1 MNKVLKYD
9 AESIQVLSPRESV
22 RQNLGMYIGNSD
34 SSGLH
39 QLFVEMVA
47 NSIDEAVAGYGNNI
61 IVRIDTQKN
70 SLTVQDNGRGL
81 PFGRKTDGT
90 DAIVDATCSLH
101 GGGKFEGATGYKSSL
116 GLHGLGLKVT
126 HYLSKYFEVVSC
138 RDGKCCFLSFDE
150 KDNMCGPKVVN
161 EVTGNRGTQVT
172 FIPDEK
178 IFGNNKWD
186 LQLICDKLQTYALL
200 NNNITFRLEVDG
212 KEKARYIYSDGIKDL
227 FAIKAE
233 NKNLVVK
240 PTFHKVK
247 VANENG
253 DEAEFEFAIGYT
265 EDGGEREYCYA
276 NGGETPNGGSYLT
289 GFKSG
294 YTSLVNKA
302 AKAAGIEKNFSGEL
316 IRRGLL
322 LIMIMRA
329 DFRLS
334 FAEQTKL
341 TLNSPEARGLAS
353 KAISSLKFDSAT
365 LKAIL
370 KKIENEQKVEEAAQR
385 KREAQEKITHG
396 GSKLNALKD
405 LPEKLAD
412 ATDFTDAEIFFCE
425 GDSAA
430 AGLKEMKKPNQAVLA
445 LRGKIKNVSSIE
457 LSDVL
462 KSETITSILNC
473 LGCGVGEHFNI
484 NHLRYKR
491 ILLLFDADADR
502 QNCPFISLPSISGV
516 DCIG

>member
-1 MNKVLKYD
+1 MDKVLKYD

-39 QLFVEMVA
+39 QLFTEIVA
-47 NSIDEAVAGYGNNI
+47 NSIDEAVAGYGNFI
-61 IVRIDTQKN
+61 IVSINTKTNAITIRDE
-70 SLTVQDNGRGL
+70 GRGL
-81 PFGRKTDGT
+81 PFGRKADGT
-90 DAIVDATCSLH
+90 DAIIDAVCSLH

-126 HYLSKYFEVVSC
+126 HYLSSYFEVCSC
-138 RDGKCCFLSFDE
+138 RDGKVCRISFDE
-150 KDNMCGPKVVN
+150 DDKMSGPLVVD
-161 EVTGNRGTQVT
+161 EVTKINKHGTQVT
-172 FIPDEK
+172 FIPDSR
-178 IFGNNKWD
+178 IFGNNKWNLEIIKD
-186 LQLICDKLQTYALL
+186 RLQTYALL
-200 NNNITFRLEVDG
+200 NNNIRFDLIVD
-212 KEKARYIYSDGIKDL
+212 EKRVQSYCYSDGIKDL
-227 FAIKAE
+227 FNIKAE
-233 NKNLVVK
+233 GKTLVVK
-240 PTFHKVK
+240 PTYHRIKVS
-247 VANENG
+247 NENG

-265 EDGGEREYCYA
+265 DDGGEREYCYA

-302 AKAAGIEKNFSGEL
+302 AKAAGIEKNFNGDL

-353 KAISSLKFDSAT
+353 KAISWLKFDAAT
-365 LKAIL
+365 LKALL

-430 AGLKEMKKPNQAVLA
+430 SGLKEMKKPNQAVLP
-445 LRGKIKNVSSIE
+445 LR
-457 LSDVL
+457 
-462 KSETITSILNC
+462 
-473 LGCGVGEHFNI
+473 GEHFAS
-484 NHLRYKR
+484 K
-491 ILLLFDADADR
+491 
-502 QNCPFISLPSISGV
+502 SI
-516 DCIG
+516 